1 MFLKKQKQI
10 SISKEEITPRNK
22 LLDSFDSPKKYC
34 CQGLSNKAEDSLTL
48 ASVQQ
53 CALIYNRDCNVFG
66 TISFFVS
73 HPNSDEFKYL
83 RALFNKSKTGTSLK
97 TVFIFAGKQVL
108 QREVDSTELGAQQ
121 LCNSI
126 TLDIGSK
133 HSTRSWGTG
142 NEGVVKAEKL
152 VQFMFNLLEKEKSS
166 SLVGT
171 DQQHLE
177 MYEIA
182 YQEVKERKVLVSR
195 WSSKETLVEEVTSS
209 IGHYPKKYIA
219 LLIADH
225 IMFSSTEVPKEKKM
239 TEAPK
244 EKKRKKK
251 K

>member
-1 MFLKKQKQI
+1 
-10 SISKEEITPRNK
+10 
-22 LLDSFDSPKKYC
+22 
-34 CQGLSNKAEDSLTL
+34 
-48 ASVQQ
+48 
-53 CALIYNRDCNVFG
+53 
-66 TISFFVS
+66 
-73 HPNSDEFKYL
+73 
-83 RALFNKSKTGTSLK
+83 
-97 TVFIFAGKQVL
+97 
-108 QREVDSTELGAQQ
+108 
-121 LCNSI
+121 
-126 TLDIGSK
+126 
-133 HSTRSWGTG
+133 
-142 NEGVVKAEKL
+142 
-152 VQFMFNLLEKEKSS
+152 MFNLLEKEKSS

-225 IMFSSTEVPKEKKM
+225 IMISSTEVPKEKKM

-251 K
+251 KIKK